1 MSSSSSTKAYYK
13 KISKN
18 IEIIDIIQHYP
29 FNIAN
34 AMKYIFRL
42 YRKTNDVENAFS
54 DLKKA
59 KYYIEKAILNGDG
72 YIYSENSQKMMI
84 AKNNATQY
92 IAEFGLDNT
101 HIPKNIGS
109 KFGLLQLD
117 VLQLDV
123 LELLSGLTNT
133 TNHINKDEFTKNISI
148 LEESER
154 MIERMIEIITEG
166 DNYWE
171 Y

>member
-18 IEIIDIIQHYP
+18 IEIIDIIQNYP

-42 YRKTNDVENAFS
+42 YRKTNDFENVFS

-59 KYYIEKAILNGDG
+59 KYYIEKAISNGDG
-72 YIYSENSQKMMI
+72 YIYSENSQKMMS
-84 AKNNATQY
+84 AKNNAYHY
-92 IAEFGLDNT
+92 INEFSLDTT
-101 HIPKNIGS
+101 HIPKSINDSFSVVQTI
-109 KFGLLQLD
+109 
-117 VLQLDV
+117 V
-123 LELLSGLTNT
+123 LELLCGNLVLENSPYGSNDY
-133 TNHINKDEFTKNISI
+133 KDTYLKNITT
-148 LEESER
+148 LEVANN
-154 MIERMIEIITEG
+154 IVERMIEIITEE
-166 DNYWE
+166 E

>member
-18 IEIIDIIQHYP
+18 IEIIDIIQNYP

-42 YRKTNDVENAFS
+42 YRKTNEFENAFS

-59 KYYIEKAILNGDG
+59 KYYIEKAISNGDG

-92 IAEFGLDNT
+92 IAEFGLDTT
-101 HIPKNIGS
+101 HLPKNIGS
-109 KFGLLQLD
+109 KFGL
-117 VLQLDV
+117 LQLDV

-133 TNHINKDEFTKNISI
+133 TNHINKDEFTKNITI

-154 MIERMIEIITEG
+154 IIERMIEIITEE
-166 DNYWE
+166 DN
-171 Y
+171 